1 MASTESLSRVL
12 QAMNSDM
19 PDFTSL
25 LHSDNECPAVPRVPV
40 SGLAQAGQAGF
51 FDDAGYS
58 VSAGWY
64 TIDFPNLGDADAHAL
79 EVCGESMEPV
89 YREGYIVI
97 VSPNTSILP
106 GDRVVANTARDK
118 ILTKELVKTSM
129 SEVRLASINAV
140 HTEIVL
146 LRAKV
151 VWISRRVG
159 LFSPLDNATTKSAGR
174 LHDGEYRV

>member
-1 MASTESLSRVL
+1 
-12 QAMNSDM
+12 MNSVM
-19 PDFTSL
+19 PDFTYL
-25 LHSDNECPAVPRVPV
+25 LHSDNECPAVPHVLV
-40 SGLAQAGQAGF
+40 SGLAQAGRAGF
-51 FDDAGYS
+51 FDDAGYP

-64 TIDFPNLGDADAHAL
+64 TIDFPNLVDADAYAL
-79 EVCGESMEPV
+79 DVCGESMEPV

-97 VSPNTSILP
+97 VSPNTSVLP
-106 GDRVVANTARDK
+106 GDRVLANTARDE
-118 ILTKELVKTSM
+118 ILAKDLVKTSM

-140 HTEIVL
+140 HSELVL

-159 LFSPLDNATTKSAGR
+159 LFSPLDNATTKRAGR